1 MKLARLI
8 HADIDVQSE
17 LNKGS
22 TFIVYIPD
30 LGE

>member
-8 HADIDVQSE
+8 HAEISLDSE

-22 TFIVYIPD
+22 TFSIYIPNIKS
-30 LGE
+30 